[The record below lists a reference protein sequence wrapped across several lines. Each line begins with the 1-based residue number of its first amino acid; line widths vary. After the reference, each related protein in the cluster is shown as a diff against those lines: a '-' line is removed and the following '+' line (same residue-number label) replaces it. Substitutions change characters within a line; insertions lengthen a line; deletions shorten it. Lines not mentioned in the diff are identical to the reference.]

1 MSEVRDGAHAV
12 IVLDLRSGAHRLT
25 APGALRRAVQK
36 QLRHEGLPEPGD
48 GHYRFLLLDTPR
60 GLTDHHS
67 LYEKVLGYGTKA
79 WLLGL
84 VIGDLPGTADT
95 DASTGPYDDF
105 PAAPESGPDAE
116 PGAALNRRLLRPA
129 ALHGPD
135 SGLLWAGD
143 LRAART
149 AGDPVGADDPEALAV
164 LVDLLRALFDET
176 LDTLAKFPDA
186 VAVPGVRVLEHDLSG
201 AARARAWREALNRF
215 AGERSSGTPLSTDG
229 EDTARIELP
238 KPVDELAA
246 GRPAGPVPGHRV
258 PGGPADR
265 AYTDCVDALDDA
277 CVAWAQLGSGS
288 GLLLGAG
295 RRAVASALDTA
306 SRTLGAYRALVVRAL
321 KEGAAGA
328 SPATPESALALA
340 GLGVRIPPYT
350 GSREAVGEGLHRL
363 AERML
368 AERLALRSV
377 AERFAA
383 LSEQVAPA
391 SGAGLLAETD
401 RRCPPELPGLV
412 SAEQD
417 FTVST
422 TGPGQLAGAVA
433 ACATAAL
440 WPWPGTLAA
449 LAVLLVLVGGTLLTG
464 LRQPGR
470 ATTGAGAA
478 AAAAQ
483 AAAGAVGVLG
493 GILPSVMGVSVPP
506 WAGLLG
512 ALCGTALAVALVV
525 SRWRRA
531 LDRWW
536 ELTGADDARRALDGL
551 DALLAEAVLRQ
562 RWAAEERLH
571 CADAARMVAGALRGA
586 AATVEELEHHRG
598 EPDFLAASTAGGWQD
613 PVREAPDGRGPG
625 RFADPDDGFARPGW
639 MPEPDPR
646 PSAPGGTGDR
656 PPAFGPDGTD
666 GHGPHV
672 PQADRASGDGPR
684 WLDREAGEG
693 GPRLV
698 DTLVGDLTDTL
709 VGALDPYWGAVA
721 RGQAAGPALSRVEE
735 RMRLM
740 LEVTR
745 RHLFTQGVVSPPP
758 YARSVERRGNA
769 EGLLGIG
776 HQRVADAIE
785 PDPQGRRIV
794 DLASPRQ
801 APLLSK
807 DPTGV
812 EWIRFAPQAVWSGT
826 EGRGGAGG
834 GAEPDGRSP
843 GTTPPG
849 MRSRS
854 VWTSTGRY
862 AGLLKLVPLRTGVVR
877 PVRLREWADD
887 RSPARDRYGDGGRDR
902 YGDGGRD
909 RYGDGGRDRYGDEGG
924 E

>member
-1 MSEVRDGAHAV
+1 MSEVRDGTHAV

-36 QLRHEGLPEPGD
+36 QLGHEGLPEPGD

-84 VIGDLPGTADT
+84 VIGDLPGAADT
-95 DASTGPYDDF
+95 YAPTGPYDDF
-105 PAAPESGPDAE
+105 PAALESDPDAE
-116 PGAALNRRLLRPA
+116 PGAGLGRRLLRPA

-176 LDTLAKFPDA
+176 LDTLARFPDA

-215 AGERSSGTPLSTDG
+215 AGERSSGTPPAPDG

-246 GRPAGPVPGHRV
+246 GRPTGPVPGHRV

-265 AYTDCVDALDDA
+265 AYTACVDALDDA
-277 CVAWAQLGSGS
+277 CAAWARLGSAG
-288 GLLLGAG
+288 GLLFGTG
-295 RRAVASALDTA
+295 RHAVASALDTA
-306 SRTLGAYRALVVRAL
+306 ARALGGYRALVARAL

-340 GLGVRIPPYT
+340 DLGVRVPPYT
-350 GSREAVGEGLHRL
+350 GSREAVGDGLHRL

-391 SGAGLLAETD
+391 SSAGLLAEAD
-401 RRCPPELPGLV
+401 RRCPPELPELV
-412 SAEQD
+412 SADQD

-422 TGPGQLAGAVA
+422 TSPGQLAGALA
-433 ACATAAL
+433 ACALAAL

-449 LAVLLVLVGGTLLTG
+449 LAVLLVLVGGSLLTG

-470 ATTGAGAA
+470 PAAGPGAA
-478 AAAAQ
+478 GAAAQ
-483 AAAGAVGVLG
+483 AAAGAVGVMG
-493 GILPSVMGVSVPP
+493 GALLSAVGVSVPP

-525 SRWRRA
+525 VRRRRA

-536 ELTGADDARRALDGL
+536 GLTGADDARRALDGL

-562 RWAAEERLH
+562 RWAADERLH

-586 AATVEELEHHRG
+586 AATVEELEQRRG

-613 PVREAPDGRGPG
+613 PLSEAPGPDGRVFG
-625 RFADPDDGFARPGW
+625 RSADPDDGFARPGW
-639 MPEPDPR
+639 TPETDPVSR
-646 PSAPGGTGDR
+646 PATSGGTGDG
-656 PPAFGPDGTD
+656 PATFGTD
-666 GHGPHV
+666 GTGGHG

-794 DLASPRQ
+794 DLASPLQ
-801 APLLSK
+801 TPLLSK
-807 DPTGV
+807 DPAGV

-826 EGRGGAGG
+826 EGRGGTGDGAG
-834 GAEPDGRSP
+834 PDGRSP
-843 GTTPPG
+843 EATPPG

-887 RSPARDRYGDGGRDR
+887 RSPARDGDEARNRDGDGA
-902 YGDGGRD
+902 
-909 RYGDGGRDRYGDEGG
+909 RDRYGDEGG